1 MAGRVGMRSKRM
13 GFVGAW
19 QAWAIRPLAAYATG
33 LVIFILV
40 IGLALERAPIAGR
53 TIVEK
58 FAALFT
64 QTSEQASSRQPPVT
78 RSAVLDDDAWLQGVR
93 RQFSSG
99 GSSSTQRSGLLTS
112 APQQAPD
119 FFGSLSSH
127 PRSDDGDSSGG
138 GYRTVCV
145 RLCDGY
151 YWPISYSTSRGS
163 FSRDQKTCENSC
175 TTPARL
181 FAYRN
186 PGQEPEDMEDVRGQ
200 PYKKLST
207 AFAYRTTYD
216 QSCKCKP
223 HPWEQQ
229 ARDQHRVYVLEA
241 KTRKGD
247 KQATAELEHLKQ
259 SLKLLKRAE
268 VSDARTSRKEAKL
281 KRSRPAETKSTAA
294 AEAGGGSAG
303 DDAVAFADAISAATP
318 ERDFPIVSQT
328 DTRISAPVI
337 EAKKART
344 AKANT
349 GLMKLG
355 AGQLAGD
362 GQARRAAESRSGTRP
377 NWTVSVFEPR

>member
-1 MAGRVGMRSKRM
+1 MLAKRVWTVHASR
-13 GFVGAW
+13 AW
-19 QAWAIRPLAAYATG
+19 AAIRPLAAYAAG
-33 LVIFILV
+33 LAIFLLV
-40 IGLALERAPIAGR
+40 VGVALERAVTTSGKL
-53 TIVEK
+53 VEK
-58 FAALFT
+58 FTSLLT
-64 QTSEQASSRQPPVT
+64 QTPKQTTSRTSPVT
-78 RSAVLDDDAWLQGVR
+78 RSAVLEDDAWMQSVK

-99 GSSSTQRSGLLTS
+99 GSQRSGLFTS

-119 FFGSLSSH
+119 FFPSLSGQS
-127 PRSDDGDSSGG
+127 RSDDGESRGSGG

-151 YWPISYSTSRGS
+151 YWPISYATSRGS

-229 ARDQHRVYVLEA
+229 ARDQHRVYGLEA

-247 KQATAELEHLKQ
+247 KQATAELELLKQ
-259 SLKLLKRAE
+259 SLKLLKRA
-268 VSDARTSRKEAKL
+268 DALEAKSNAKEAKL

-294 AEAGGGSAG
+294 AETGG
-303 DDAVAFADAISAATP
+303 DEAVASADSVSAATL
-318 ERDFPIVSQT
+318 SS
-328 DTRISAPVI
+328 SA
-337 EAKKART
+337 KS
-344 AKANT
+344 
-349 GLMKLG
+349 M
-355 AGQLAGD
+355 
-362 GQARRAAESRSGTRP
+362 RRQ
-377 NWTVSVFEPR
+377 